1 MLGPN
6 SRQWCF
12 KSMGSTGKHLHSLQA
27 AYGNLDT
34 MLDNITENSK
44 FGEMY
49 ASVLTKKYA

>member
-1 MLGPN
+1 
-6 SRQWCF
+6 
-12 KSMGSTGKHLHSLQA
+12 MGSTGKHLHSLQA